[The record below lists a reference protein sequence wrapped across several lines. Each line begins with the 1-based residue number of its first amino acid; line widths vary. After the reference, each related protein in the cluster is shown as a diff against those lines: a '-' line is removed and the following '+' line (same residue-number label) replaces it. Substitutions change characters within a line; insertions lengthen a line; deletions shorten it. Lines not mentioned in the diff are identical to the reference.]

1 MVKHRRFSD
10 KPKSES
16 LEENIESKTTK
27 EILSE
32 ENPRDLKSIL
42 LSGTKYAY
50 IIAAVALL
58 SGIFTPLTLGVEIE
72 NVIFGMLSIFL
83 GLAGGVIIFLG
94 IKSQKFTTIM
104 VCGGLGIMFGSLVL
118 IYEVIDKPLFGW
130 EIRHQNKDKIHEDVV
145 WLQFPYDLFSLIQ

>member
-10 KPKSES
+10 KPKSDP
-16 LEENIESKTTK
+16 LEENIEFKTTK

-32 ENPRDLKSIL
+32 ESSRDLKTIL
-42 LSGTKYAY
+42 LSGIKYVY
-50 IIAAVALL
+50 IIGAVALL

-94 IKSQKFTTIM
+94 ITSQKFTTIM
-104 VCGGLGIMFGSLVL
+104 VCGGLGMMFGSLIL
-118 IYEVIDKPLFGW
+118 IYEVIDKSFFGW
-130 EIRHQNKDKIHEDVV
+130 EIRRQNKDKIHEDVV
-145 WLQFPYDLFSLIQ
+145 